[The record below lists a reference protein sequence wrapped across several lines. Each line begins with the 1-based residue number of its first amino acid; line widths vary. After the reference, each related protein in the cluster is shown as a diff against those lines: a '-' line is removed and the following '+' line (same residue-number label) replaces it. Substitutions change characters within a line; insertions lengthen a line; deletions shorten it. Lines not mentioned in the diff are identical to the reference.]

1 MLQTSLGP
9 FNGNTWEDLCQLVF
23 KKKYDD
29 IGYQQMVA
37 SPGDFGIEGFTLKQ
51 GMGFQC
57 YCPDSHYDATELYNK
72 QRDKITKDVA
82 KLKTYVAEIKKR
94 IGDVKIKDWHFV
106 TPVLDRNALLAHARS
121 KELEVRGWGVPILA
135 PDFTIHLRDA
145 DFYLTEINEIRSL
158 NGEAL
163 IFDTSSPTLRLL
175 DGPPEEYEAN
185 LRRKTTVRLHSKAA
199 HPKVDKLFESL
210 YGQTY
215 SAFLEHGTLLRRIE
229 TTAPAIYFKLLR
241 LVGEFES
248 NVMELGILWDGTA
261 DELVT
266 KVRVGLSDR
275 ILTQLGPHIDATEA
289 DRISRHIV
297 ARWLAVCELDFI

>member
-23 KKKYDD
+23 KKKYAD

-37 SPGDFGIEGFTLKQ
+37 SPGDFGIEGFTLRE

-82 KLKTYVAEIKKR
+82 KLKTYVAEIGQR
-94 IGDVKIKDWHFV
+94 IGNVKIKDWHFV
-106 TPVLDRNALLAHARS
+106 TPVVDRNALLAHART
-121 KELEVRGWGVPILA
+121 KEVEVRGWNVPILA

-145 DFYLTEINEIRSL
+145 EFYLTEINEIRSL

-163 IFDTSSPTLRLL
+163 SFDTSSPTLRSL
-175 DGPPEEYEAN
+175 DGPPEEYESN
-185 LRRKTTVRLHSKAA
+185 LRRKTRIRLQPKST
-199 HPKVDKLFESL
+199 HPQVEKLFSTL
-210 YGQTY
+210 YGQAY
-215 SAFLEHGTLLRRIE
+215 SAFLEHGPLLRRIE

-241 LVGEFES
+241 LVSEYEET
-248 NVMELGILWDGTA
+248 VVELGMTWSGTA
-261 DELVT
+261 EELVVM
-266 KVRVGLSDR
+266 VRKGLSER
-275 ILTQLGPHIDATEA
+275 ISVQLGPQVDVTEA
-289 DRISRHIV
+289 DRIARHIV